1 MYGFGHDPI
10 LDNYKVVVILH
21 ASSSSSSLVAKTYAM
36 VYTLGATSSSWEIIE
51 SPFGGIAAQQRSG
64 KFVNGTI
71 NWLVSKMYPTKRQH
85 FIASFDLRNESYQE
99 LWLPPNCG
107 GAVNVSSLYLA
118 ALGVLRDCLCMV
130 FRHDV

>member
-1 MYGFGHDPI
+1 
-10 LDNYKVVVILH
+10 
-21 ASSSSSSLVAKTYAM
+21 
-36 VYTLGATSSSWEIIE
+36 
-51 SPFGGIAAQQRSG
+51 
-64 KFVNGTI
+64 VNGTI
-71 NWLVSKMYPTKRQH
+71 DWLVSKMYPTKRQH